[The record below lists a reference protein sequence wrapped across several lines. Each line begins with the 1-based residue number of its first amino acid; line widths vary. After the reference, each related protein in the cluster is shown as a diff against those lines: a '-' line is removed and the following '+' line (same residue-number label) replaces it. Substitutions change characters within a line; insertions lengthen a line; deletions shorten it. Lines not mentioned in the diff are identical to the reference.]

1 MPGDDSAV
9 SATAPGTPGA
19 GAGRPVG
26 RSAVRRRVRRL
37 IDGGLLL
44 QGGVQ
49 GSPVLRL
56 FARWVR
62 RPLLPAVRLWRRNI
76 QLKVVATTLLMS
88 LGVVLLLGF
97 VVIGQ
102 VRNGLLDAKVK
113 GAESQATGG
122 FRVAE
127 TLARSAGE
135 GTSDGNARDGLPRQN
150 SAIWLNDL
158 VQQMSASGQGA
169 FHVVTLNPP
178 GEGGN
183 VSARA
188 PRGSGNVDAPASVPL
203 TLREGV
209 DDNTGPSRSY
219 TRIIYSDG
227 RPSQPGL
234 AIGTQLSTPQSDR
247 YELYYLFPL
256 AQEEK
261 SLSLV
266 KTTLATA
273 GLFVVVLLGAI
284 AWLVVRQVV
293 TPVRM
298 AAGIAERLSAGRL
311 QERMKVTGEDDIARL
326 GEAFNKM
333 AQNLQLK
340 IQQLEALSRMQ
351 RRFVSDVSH
360 ELRTPLTTVRMA
372 ADVIHEARVDFD
384 PVTARSAELLADQ
397 LDRFESL
404 LADLL
409 EISRFDA
416 GAAALEAEPID
427 LREVVRRV
435 VGGAEPLAERKGT
448 RIRVVGDQQPV
459 IAEADTRRVER
470 VLRNLVVNAVEHGE
484 GRDVVV
490 RLATAGGA
498 VAVAVRDYGVGLK
511 PGEATRVFSR
521 FWRADPAR
529 ARTTGGTGLGLSIA
543 LEDARLHGGWLQAW
557 GEPGGGSQFR
567 LTLPRTADEALRG
580 SPIPLEPEDS
590 RRNRDAAQGPPP
602 PPADGSA
609 VTVPAQLSAA
619 ARAVPAPATG
629 RRDPAAGLHSRP
641 GAPRSAASTVPPRAG
656 GPGRSPLPQQGG
668 STTGTTP
675 VVDPAALPSNGSRVV
690 PRRDG
695 TGPASATHGEA
706 TEDVTT
712 LCGPGTTSGA
722 RRPHTPGDGTGPAAA
737 PDTGARDGRGVRKGH
752 GDGRDDGRGAGRGAG
767 DVDGDVGE
775 DVDGRDDGS
784 GHEHVGGHGDRHVGG
799 RRDLGGRVDA
809 DRHRGGDRSAG
820 GDRGTGGAG
829 DRTGAPGTSAA
840 LTGTTGDRP
849 GNEREEPRG

>member
-1 MPGDDSAV
+1 MSGDSAA
-9 SATAPGTPGA
+9 SAPGRSGA
-19 GAGRPVG
+19 RPGRPVG
-26 RSAVRRRVRRL
+26 RTAGARL
-37 IDGGLLL
+37 RNLFEGGLLE
-44 QGGVQ
+44 GGVQ
-49 GSPVLRL
+49 GSPVIRL
-56 FARWVR
+56 LLRWVR
-62 RPLLPAVRLWRRNI
+62 RPLLPVMRLWRRNI
-76 QLKVVATTLLMS
+76 QLRVVATTLVMS

-113 GAESQATGG
+113 ASQSQATGG
-122 FRVAE
+122 FAVAKQKADE
-127 TLARSAGE
+127 AASGAGTGAAAGA
-135 GTSDGNARDGLPRQN
+135 GTADGTATVDGRQSQN
-150 SAIWLNDL
+150 VIQWMSDL
-158 VQQMSASGQGA
+158 VESLSSGGAGA
-169 FHVVTLNPP
+169 FDVVTLPV
-178 GEGGN
+178 GDDSGGGR
-183 VSARA
+183 S
-188 PRGSGNVDAPASVPL
+188 PRGSGNVNPTSSVPAD
-203 TLREGV
+203 LRERVNNGM
-209 DDNTGPSRSY
+209 TAAQSY
-219 TRIIYSDG
+219 TQIVYSNGKDPQPALVIGKQVNDPNG
-227 RPSQPGL
+227 RP
-234 AIGTQLSTPQSDR
+234 

-256 AQEEK
+256 TQEEK

-266 KTTLATA
+266 KGTLATA

-333 AQNLQLK
+333 AQNLQVK
-340 IQQLEALSRMQ
+340 IQQLEDLSRMQ

-372 ADVIHEARVDFD
+372 ADVIHEAREDFD

-435 VGGAEPLAERKGT
+435 VSGAEPLAERKGT
-448 RIRVVGDQQPV
+448 HIRVIGDQQPV
-459 IAEADTRRVER
+459 VAEADARRVER

-490 RLATAGGA
+490 KLAAAGGA

-567 LTLPRTADEALRG
+567 LTLPRTADEPLRG
-580 SPIPLEPEDS
+580 SPIPLEPKDS
-590 RRNRDAAQGPPP
+590 RRNRGLDEAGLPGGGEEKRA
-602 PPADGSA
+602 
-609 VTVPAQLSAA
+609 TVPVQHGG
-619 ARAVPAPATG
+619 VQAPALPP
-629 RRDPAAGLHSRP
+629 RAPI
-641 GAPRSAASTVPPRAG
+641 APRS
-656 GPGRSPLPQQGG
+656 
-668 STTGTTP
+668 GTA
-675 VVDPAALPSNGSRVV
+675 DPAALPGNGNGARVV
-690 PRRDG
+690 PRPTGG
-695 TGPASATHGEA
+695 TQRTDDKPVTPPAPDAGAARPDAAQAEDSTEPGEA
-706 TEDVTT
+706 F
-712 LCGPGTTSGA
+712 
-722 RRPHTPGDGTGPAAA
+722 R
-737 PDTGARDGRGVRKGH
+737 GR
-752 GDGRDDGRGAGRGAG
+752 
-767 DVDGDVGE
+767 
-775 DVDGRDDGS
+775 
-784 GHEHVGGHGDRHVGG
+784 
-799 RRDLGGRVDA
+799 
-809 DRHRGGDRSAG
+809 
-820 GDRGTGGAG
+820 
-829 DRTGAPGTSAA
+829 
-840 LTGTTGDRP
+840 
-849 GNEREEPRG
+849 

>member
-1 MPGDDSAV
+1 MSRDSAA
-9 SATAPGTPGA
+9 SAPGEPGVRS
-19 GAGRPVG
+19 GRPVG
-26 RSAVRRRVRRL
+26 RKMTGSRWGRFME
-37 IDGGLLL
+37 GGLL

-56 FARWVR
+56 FMRWVR
-62 RPLLPAVRLWRRNI
+62 RPLLPVMRLWRRNI
-76 QLKVVATTLLMS
+76 QLKIVVTTLLMS

-113 GAESQATGG
+113 ASQSQAVGG
-122 FRVAE
+122 FAVAGQK
-127 TLARSAGE
+127 ADSAASASGADDNA
-135 GTSDGNARDGLPRQN
+135 GSDGNPVQN
-150 SAIWLNDL
+150 VSGWMSDL
-158 VQQMSASGQGA
+158 VESLSSGGQGA
-169 FHVVTLNPP
+169 FDVVTLSTTAADNENR
-178 GEGGN
+178 GLGQ
-183 VSARA
+183 RA
-188 PRGSGNVDAPASVPL
+188 SGFVEPTLSVPEDLRKRVDAG
-203 TLREGV
+203 TGV
-209 DDNTGPSRSY
+209 AQSY
-219 TRIIYSDG
+219 TRIIYTDD
-227 RPSQPGL
+227 RETQPAL
-234 AIGTQLSTPQSDR
+234 IIGKQVNDPNGDPYQ
-247 YELYYLFPL
+247 LYYLFPL
-256 AQEEK
+256 TQEEK

-266 KTTLATA
+266 KGTLATA

-340 IQQLEALSRMQ
+340 IQQLEDLSRMQ

-372 ADVIHEARVDFD
+372 ADVIHDARVDFD

-427 LREVVRRV
+427 LREVVRKV
-435 VGGAEPLAERKGT
+435 VSGAEPLAERKGT
-448 RIRVVGDQQPV
+448 HIRVVGDQQPV
-459 IAEADTRRVER
+459 VAEADARRVER

-484 GRDVVV
+484 GKDVVV
-490 RLATAGGA
+490 KLAAAGGA

-567 LTLPRTADEALRG
+567 LTLPRTADEPLRG
-580 SPIPLEPEDS
+580 SPIPLEPKDS
-590 RRNRDAAQGPPP
+590 RRNRGLNDAGLPLG
-602 PPADGSA
+602 GSGKLA
-609 VTVPAQLSAA
+609 TVPVQQPG
-619 ARAVPAPATG
+619 RNVPPM
-629 RRDPAAGLHSRP
+629 
-641 GAPRSAASTVPPRAG
+641 PPRAPIVPRMAG
-656 GPGRSPLPQQGG
+656 VSP
-668 STTGTTP
+668 TA
-675 VVDPAALPSNGSRVV
+675 DPTALPGNGARVV
-690 PRRDG
+690 PRP
-695 TGPASATHGEA
+695 TGA
-706 TEDVTT
+706 
-712 LCGPGTTSGA
+712 A
-722 RRPHTPGDGTGPAAA
+722 RRPDDTPAAGGELTVEERG
-737 PDTGARDGRGVRKGH
+737 PDGGKPEELGQGEAFRGR
-752 GDGRDDGRGAGRGAG
+752 
-767 DVDGDVGE
+767 
-775 DVDGRDDGS
+775 
-784 GHEHVGGHGDRHVGG
+784 
-799 RRDLGGRVDA
+799 
-809 DRHRGGDRSAG
+809 
-820 GDRGTGGAG
+820 
-829 DRTGAPGTSAA
+829 
-840 LTGTTGDRP
+840 
-849 GNEREEPRG
+849 

>member
-1 MPGDDSAV
+1 MPGDSAA
-9 SATAPGTPGA
+9 SAPGTSGA
-19 GAGRPVG
+19 RAGRPVG
-26 RSAVRRRVRRL
+26 RKPGGSRWGRL
-37 IDGGLLL
+37 VEGGLL

-56 FARWVR
+56 FMRWVR
-62 RPLLPAVRLWRRNI
+62 RPLLPVMRLWRRNI
-76 QLKVVATTLLMS
+76 QLKVVVTTLLMS

-113 GAESQATGG
+113 ASQSQATGG
-122 FRVAE
+122 FAVAKQKAE
-127 TLARSAGE
+127 ESAAVTGDD
-135 GTSDGNARDGLPRQN
+135 GTAVDGRPAQN
-150 SAIWLNDL
+150 VIQWMSDL
-158 VQQMSASGQGA
+158 VKSLSSGGQGA
-169 FHVVTLNPP
+169 FDVVTLPVG
-178 GEGGN
+178 GE
-183 VSARA
+183 S
-188 PRGSGNVDAPASVPL
+188 GSGRGPRASGLVDPSSSVPEE
-203 TLREGV
+203 LRERI
-209 DDNTGPSRSY
+209 DSSTAAAQSY
-219 TRIIYSDG
+219 TRIVYNSAQE
-227 RPSQPGL
+227 SQPGL
-234 AIGTQLSTPQSDR
+234 VIGKRVNDPNGDPYQ
-247 YELYYLFPL
+247 LYYLFPL
-256 AQEEK
+256 TQEEK

-266 KTTLATA
+266 KGTLATA

-298 AAGIAERLSAGRL
+298 AASIAERLSAGKL

-333 AQNLQLK
+333 AQNLQSK
-340 IQQLEALSRMQ
+340 ISQLEDLSRMQ

-372 ADVIHEARVDFD
+372 ADVIHDARVDFD

-397 LDRFESL
+397 LDRFETL

-435 VGGAEPLAERKGT
+435 VSGAEPLAERKGT

-459 IAEADTRRVER
+459 VAEADARRVER

-490 RLATAGGA
+490 KLAAAGGA

-567 LTLPRTADEALRG
+567 LTLPRTADEPLRG
-580 SPIPLEPEDS
+580 SPIPLEPTDS
-590 RRNRDAAQGPPP
+590 RRNRGVGDAGAAQAGAVR
-602 PPADGSA
+602 ADDRT
-609 VTVPAQLSAA
+609 VTVPAQGTA
-619 ARAVPAPATG
+619 G
-629 RRDPAAGLHSRP
+629 PAAGSP
-641 GAPRSAASTVPPRAG
+641 GRDPIPPRSAAAA
-656 GPGRSPLPQQGG
+656 
-668 STTGTTP
+668 P
-675 VVDPAALPSNGSRVV
+675 VADPTALPGSGARVV
-690 PRRDG
+690 PR
-695 TGPASATHGEA
+695 PASGTAPGEA
-706 TEDVTT
+706 
-712 LCGPGTTSGA
+712 PRA
-722 RRPHTPGDGTGPAAA
+722 QDGCAPA
-737 PDTGARDGRGVRKGH
+737 
-752 GDGRDDGRGAGRGAG
+752 
-767 DVDGDVGE
+767 GE
-775 DVDGRDDGS
+775 
-784 GHEHVGGHGDRHVGG
+784 
-799 RRDLGGRVDA
+799 A
-809 DRHRGGDRSAG
+809 RGGTDAGAEGSAQESSRQG
-820 GDRGTGGAG
+820 EAARG
-829 DRTGAPGTSAA
+829 R
-840 LTGTTGDRP
+840 
-849 GNEREEPRG
+849 

>member
-1 MPGDDSAV
+1 MSGDSAA
-9 SATAPGTPGA
+9 SAPGPDRV

-26 RSAVRRRVRRL
+26 RKTTGSRWGRL
-37 IDGGLLL
+37 LEGGLL

-56 FARWVR
+56 FMRWVR
-62 RPLLPAVRLWRRNI
+62 RPLLPVMRLWRRNI

-113 GAESQATGG
+113 ASQSQATGG
-122 FRVAE
+122 FAVAKQKADE
-127 TLARSAGE
+127 AATV
-135 GTSDGNARDGLPRQN
+135 TSDDGTAGDGRQSQN
-150 SAIWLNDL
+150 LTSWMSDL
-158 VQQMSASGQGA
+158 VESLSSGGQGA
-169 FHVVTLNPP
+169 FDVVTLPAGDDNS
-178 GEGGN
+178 GGGRGP
-183 VSARA
+183 RA
-188 PRGSGNVDAPASVPL
+188 SGYVDPTASVPED
-203 TLREGV
+203 LRARIN
-209 DDNTGPSRSY
+209 DDTAAAQSY
-219 TRIIYSDG
+219 TRILYSNNKE
-227 RPSQPGL
+227 SQPAL
-234 AIGTQLSTPQSDR
+234 VIGKQVNDPNGEPYQ
-247 YELYYLFPL
+247 LYYLFPL
-256 AQEEK
+256 TQEEK

-266 KTTLATA
+266 KGTLATA

-340 IQQLEALSRMQ
+340 IQQLEDLSRMQ

-372 ADVIHEARVDFD
+372 ADVIHEAREDFD

-435 VGGAEPLAERKGT
+435 VSGAEPLAERKGT
-448 RIRVVGDQQPV
+448 HIRVLGDQQPV
-459 IAEADTRRVER
+459 VAEADARRVER

-484 GRDVVV
+484 GKDVLVK
-490 RLATAGGA
+490 LASAGGA

-567 LTLPRTADEALRG
+567 LTLPRTADEPLRG
-580 SPIPLEPEDS
+580 SPIPLEPKDS
-590 RRNRDAAQGPPP
+590 RRNRGLNDAGLPRGDKA
-602 PPADGSA
+602 A
-609 VTVPAQLSAA
+609 TVPAQPVA
-619 ARAVPAPATG
+619 
-629 RRDPAAGLHSRP
+629 DQI
-641 GAPRSAASTVPPRAG
+641 PPRAPRLG
-656 GPGRSPLPQQGG
+656 GAAA
-668 STTGTTP
+668 TA
-675 VVDPAALPSNGSRVV
+675 DPTALPGNGARVV
-690 PRRDG
+690 PR
-695 TGPASATHGEA
+695 P
-706 TEDVTT
+706 
-712 LCGPGTTSGA
+712 TSGA
-722 RRPHTPGDGTGPAAA
+722 RRQDETPGEDGAVTSSR
-737 PDTGARDGRGVRKGH
+737 PDTGPEESKKQGEAFRGR
-752 GDGRDDGRGAGRGAG
+752 
-767 DVDGDVGE
+767 
-775 DVDGRDDGS
+775 
-784 GHEHVGGHGDRHVGG
+784 
-799 RRDLGGRVDA
+799 
-809 DRHRGGDRSAG
+809 
-820 GDRGTGGAG
+820 
-829 DRTGAPGTSAA
+829 
-840 LTGTTGDRP
+840 
-849 GNEREEPRG
+849 

>member
-1 MPGDDSAV
+1 MSGHSAA
-9 SATAPGTPGA
+9 SAPGPGEA
-19 GAGRPVG
+19 RAKRPVG
-26 RSAVRRRVRRL
+26 RETAGSRWERL
-37 IDGGLLL
+37 LEGGLL

-56 FARWVR
+56 FMRWVR
-62 RPLLPAVRLWRRNI
+62 RPLLPVMRLWRRNI
-76 QLKVVATTLLMS
+76 QLKVVVTTLLMS

-113 GAESQATGG
+113 ASQSQATGG
-122 FRVAE
+122 FAVAKQKADE
-127 TLARSAGE
+127 AAAG
-135 GTSDGNARDGLPRQN
+135 T
-150 SAIWLNDL
+150 
-158 VQQMSASGQGA
+158 
-169 FHVVTLNPP
+169 T
-178 GEGGN
+178 
-183 VSARA
+183 
-188 PRGSGNVDAPASVPL
+188 DATTA
-203 TLREGV
+203 T
-209 DDNTGPSRSY
+209 
-219 TRIIYSDG
+219 DG
-227 RPSQPGL
+227 RPSQNVIQWMSDLVSSLSSGGQGAFDVVTLPAGDNGGGGRGPRASGDVDPSASVPEDL
-234 AIGTQLSTPQSDR
+234 RTRIGDSTGAAQSYTSIVYSSDKPSQPALVIGKQVNDPNGDP
-247 YELYYLFPL
+247 YQLYYLFPL
-256 AQEEK
+256 TQEEK

-266 KTTLATA
+266 KGTLATA

-340 IQQLEALSRMQ
+340 IQQLEDLSRMQ

-372 ADVIHEARVDFD
+372 ADVIHEAREDFD

-435 VGGAEPLAERKGT
+435 VSGAEPLAERKGT
-448 RIRVVGDQQPV
+448 HIRMAGDQQPV
-459 IAEADTRRVER
+459 VAEADARRVER

-490 RLATAGGA
+490 KLAAAGGA

-567 LTLPRTADEALRG
+567 LTLPRTADEPLRG
-580 SPIPLEPEDS
+580 SPIPLEPKDS
-590 RRNRDAAQGPPP
+590 RRNRGLNDAGLPRGGGDKA
-602 PPADGSA
+602 A
-609 VTVPAQLSAA
+609 TVPAQSTGDQM
-619 ARAVPAPATG
+619 RAM
-629 RRDPAAGLHSRP
+629 
-641 GAPRSAASTVPPRAG
+641 APRLNGAAPT
-656 GPGRSPLPQQGG
+656 
-668 STTGTTP
+668 
-675 VVDPAALPSNGSRVV
+675 VDPTALPGNGARVV
-690 PRRDG
+690 PR
-695 TGPASATHGEA
+695 PA
-706 TEDVTT
+706 
-712 LCGPGTTSGA
+712 SGA
-722 RRPHTPGDGTGPAAA
+722 RRREETPGESGTPGEVPGPAGTAQEDPKRQGEA
-737 PDTGARDGRGVRKGH
+737 FRGR
-752 GDGRDDGRGAGRGAG
+752 
-767 DVDGDVGE
+767 
-775 DVDGRDDGS
+775 
-784 GHEHVGGHGDRHVGG
+784 
-799 RRDLGGRVDA
+799 
-809 DRHRGGDRSAG
+809 
-820 GDRGTGGAG
+820 
-829 DRTGAPGTSAA
+829 
-840 LTGTTGDRP
+840 
-849 GNEREEPRG
+849 

>member
-1 MPGDDSAV
+1 MTGDSAA
-9 SATAPGTPGA
+9 SAPGRSGA
-19 GAGRPVG
+19 RPERPVG
-26 RSAVRRRVRRL
+26 RKNPGSRWARFL
-37 IDGGLLL
+37 ESGLL

-49 GSPVLRL
+49 GSPVIRL
-56 FARWVR
+56 FMRWVR
-62 RPLLPAVRLWRRNI
+62 RPLLPVMRLWRRNI
-76 QLKVVATTLLMS
+76 QLKVVVTTLLMS

-113 GAESQATGG
+113 ASQSQATGG
-122 FRVAE
+122 FAVAKQRADE
-127 TLARSAGE
+127 AASGAGDE
-135 GTSDGNARDGLPRQN
+135 VATSDGRPTQN
-150 SAIWLNDL
+150 VTPWMSDL
-158 VQQMSASGQGA
+158 VSSLSSGGQGA
-169 FHVVTLNPP
+169 FDVVTM
-178 GEGGN
+178 
-183 VSARA
+183 
-188 PRGSGNVDAPASVPL
+188 PASDADAAGGRGQRASGEVDWSRSVPAD
-203 TLREGV
+203 LRERIGSS
-209 DDNTGPSRSY
+209 TTAAQSY
-219 TRIIYSDG
+219 TRITYNNPTKD
-227 RPSQPGL
+227 SQPGL
-234 AIGTQLSTPQSDR
+234 VIGKQVNDPNGAPYQ
-247 YELYYLFPL
+247 LYYLFPL
-256 AQEEK
+256 TQEEK

-266 KTTLATA
+266 KGTLATA

-340 IQQLEALSRMQ
+340 ISQLEDLSRMQ

-427 LREVVRRV
+427 LRDVVRRV
-435 VGGAEPLAERKGT
+435 VSGAEPLAERKGT
-448 RIRVVGDQQPV
+448 QIRILGDQQPV
-459 IAEADTRRVER
+459 VAEADARRVER

-484 GRDVVV
+484 GKDVVV
-490 RLATAGGA
+490 KLAAAGGA

-567 LTLPRTADEALRG
+567 LTLPRTADEPLRG
-580 SPIPLEPEDS
+580 SPIPLEPKDS
-590 RRNRDAAQGPPP
+590 RRNRGLDDAGLPRGGG
-602 PPADGSA
+602 DGEKRA
-609 VTVPAQLSAA
+609 TVPAQPVSGQ
-619 ARAVPAPATG
+619 VPQGAK
-629 RRDPAAGLHSRP
+629 RDPI
-641 GAPRSAASTVPPRAG
+641 PPRVA
-656 GPGRSPLPQQGG
+656 P
-668 STTGTTP
+668 TA
-675 VVDPAALPSNGSRVV
+675 DPTALPGNGSRVV
-690 PRRDG
+690 PRPASGTRRQDAPAEDEQSGTRGTAGGQEGPVRDEDDG
-695 TGPASATHGEA
+695 GRTARGPAVNGPPGE
-706 TEDVTT
+706 
-712 LCGPGTTSGA
+712 GSG
-722 RRPHTPGDGTGPAAA
+722 RESEP
-737 PDTGARDGRGVRKGH
+737 
-752 GDGRDDGRGAGRGAG
+752 G
-767 DVDGDVGE
+767 DVDRQGE
-775 DVDGRDDGS
+775 ASRGR
-784 GHEHVGGHGDRHVGG
+784 
-799 RRDLGGRVDA
+799 
-809 DRHRGGDRSAG
+809 
-820 GDRGTGGAG
+820 
-829 DRTGAPGTSAA
+829 
-840 LTGTTGDRP
+840 
-849 GNEREEPRG
+849 